1 MRRQLIISILL
12 AFASS
17 LLMAQPESS
26 KFGKVSDEEL
36 EMTVYDADSS
46 ASAVILFDV
55 GTSEIRY
62 NTSKDDFEVVF
73 NRHVRIKILTK
84 DGFDWA
90 DFSIPLYYSHGSS
103 ERLSRLRGFTFYKQD
118 GKTEKEKLETS
129 SVIEEKST
137 DNISYKKFTMPRVT
151 VGSVIDLNYD
161 VTSDFL
167 FNLQDWNFQYMI
179 PVIYSEYKTIIPEY
193 LSYRQ
198 HLSGYEHVGIKS
210 STASRSIM
218 YTYRVDAQAQVLGVA
233 RNPTRQGKIDYRAD
247 IATYTA
253 KNVPALPNESFVDN
267 RNNYRTSVEF
277 ELFSTQFP
285 GSSYKQYSSTWEMI
299 VEKLV
304 EHANFGGQ
312 LSGTR
317 YLRDEVMQLKNDSLS
332 VEQQLTSVYTF
343 IKSKISWNQRY
354 RLFASD
360 GARQAYRN
368 GTGNSAELNFNLIN
382 ALRELGF
389 DAMPVALSTRS
400 NGRIFPH
407 QITMSRFNHVIVMV
421 KNNGKVYLMD
431 ATSVFPNPFILPSEC
446 LNEKGRIIDVANNDW
461 VALDKAGTSRSLT
474 MIESTLDENGSLL
487 GSVNAIHSNYRA
499 AYFYRQTNTDK
510 KLDDFISDLEKR
522 YQNAE
527 INLEKAALDENNP
540 DQFASNYTFITE
552 EPAMLAGDMV
562 YLNPM
567 VGFEFDL
574 NPFRQHTRKLPV
586 NFTYPQ
592 EIQYTNKIRIP
603 EGYALEDAPANLNI
617 ALPGGDCRFLFAA
630 TVMNEEVLLNA
641 RLMIN
646 RTIFPPEEFENMK
659 AFFDAVIKKQEEK
672 LVLKKI

>member
-36 EMTVYDADSS
+36 EMTIYKADSS
-46 ASAVILFDV
+46 ASAVILFDI

-62 NTSKDDFEVVF
+62 NTNKDDFEIVF
-73 NRHVRIKILTK
+73 SRHVRIKILTK

-90 DFSIPLYYSHGSS
+90 DFSIPLYSSQGST
-103 ERLSRLRGFTFYKQD
+103 ERLSQLKGFTFSKQD

-151 VGSVIDLNYD
+151 VGSIIDLNYD

-179 PVIYSEYKTIIPEY
+179 PVVYSEYETIIPEY
-193 LSYRQ
+193 FSYRQ
-198 HLSGYEHVGIKS
+198 HVSGYEHVVIDHT
-210 STASRSIM
+210 TANRSIL
-218 YTYRVDAQAQVLGVA
+218 YTYQEDAQQVMVVA
-233 RNPTRQGKIDYRAD
+233 RNRTRQGKIDYWAN
-247 IATYTA
+247 ITSYTA
-253 KNVPALPNESFVDN
+253 QNVPALPNEAFVDN

-277 ELFSTQFP
+277 ELLSTQFP
-285 GSSYKQYSSTWEMI
+285 GSPYKLYSSTWETV

-304 EHANFGGQ
+304 DLPNFGGQ

-317 YLRDEVMQLKNDSLS
+317 YLRDDVMQLKNDSLS
-332 VEQQLTSVYTF
+332 VEQQLTAVYHF
-343 IKSKISWNQRY
+343 IKSKISWNQGY

-368 GTGNSAELNFNLIN
+368 GNGNSAELNFNLIN
-382 ALRELGF
+382 AFRELGF

-407 QITMSRFNHVIVMV
+407 QITMSRFNHVIVLV
-421 KNNGKVYLMD
+421 RKDGREFLMD
-431 ATSVFPNPFILPSEC
+431 ATSSFPNPFVLPAEC
-446 LNEKGRIIDVANNDW
+446 LNEKGRIIDARNNDW

-474 MIESTLDENGSLL
+474 MIESTLDENGSVS

-527 INLEKAALDENNP
+527 ISLEKAALDESNP
-540 DQFASNYTFITE
+540 DQFTSNYTFITD
-552 EPAMLAGDMV
+552 EPAMLAGEMV

-630 TVMNEEVLLNA
+630 TVMNDEVLLNA

-646 RTIFPPEEFENMK
+646 RIIFPPEEFDNLK